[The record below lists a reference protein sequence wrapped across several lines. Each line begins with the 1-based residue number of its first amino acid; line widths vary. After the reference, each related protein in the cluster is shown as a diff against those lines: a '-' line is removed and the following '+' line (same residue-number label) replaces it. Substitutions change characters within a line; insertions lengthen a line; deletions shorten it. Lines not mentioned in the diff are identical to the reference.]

1 MPVDIARLPALLLLL
16 WVAAPGA
23 QMLHPDTLTVDGTS
37 SLTLASQATRVHLLG
52 RLELYTLG
60 LYVDDTAVDRL
71 RLASP
76 NTRKA
81 LRIRILHKE
90 IPGERPTIDWR
101 RELLPPLEPAA
112 TTHLRGAFTPLR
124 YDDVVVIDYVP
135 GRGTSVHVNKA
146 AAVPE
151 AGHDLML
158 AFLDHWLGQ
167 RPVSEEMKAALLS
180 TQLER
185 R

>member
-1 MPVDIARLPALLLLL
+1 MPVRTARLPALLLLL
-16 WVAAPGA
+16 WVAAPRA
-23 QMLHPDTLTVDGTS
+23 QMLHPDTLTRDGTS
-37 SLTLASQATRVHLLG
+37 SLTRVSQATRVHLLG

-60 LYVDDTAVDRL
+60 LYLADAADAQ
-71 RLASP
+71 RLAAP

-90 IPGERPTIDWR
+90 SPGERPTIDWR

-112 TTHLRGAFTPLR
+112 TTHLRGAFAPLR

-135 GRGTSVHVNKA
+135 GRGTRVHVNKA

-151 AGHDLML
+151 AGHELML

-167 RPVSEEMKAALLS
+167 RPISEELKAALLP

>member
-1 MPVDIARLPALLLLL
+1 MSVRTALLPVLLLLL
-16 WVAAPGA
+16 WAAAARA
-23 QMLHPDTLTVDGTS
+23 QTVHPETLTVDGTS
-37 SLTLASQATRVHLLG
+37 SLTLDSHATRVHLLG

-60 LYVDDTAVDRL
+60 LYVEGTTVDRQQ
-71 RLASP
+71 LASP
-76 NTRKA
+76 DTRKA
-81 LRIRILHKE
+81 LRIQVLHRDE
-90 IPGERPTIDWR
+90 PGERPTIDWR

-112 TTHLRGAFTPLR
+112 TAHLRAALAPLR
-124 YDDVVVIDYVP
+124 HNDVVLIDYVP
-135 GRGTSVHVNKA
+135 GRGTRVHVNKA

-151 AGHDLML
+151 AGHELML

-167 RPVSEEMKAALLS
+167 RPVSEEVKARLLS